1 MARRREIKIEGAKE
15 LDAALKALPQNVA
28 KRALIP
34 SLRSGA
40 NVLRAEVRSKAPD
53 GPAAPHPKYGQ
64 LKDNI
69 RTTVEKRGDGWTAIV
84 HTGRAFWARFLEFGT
99 AARRVRTRKPGKRP
113 VLSDGKQFFGEEV
126 APMPARPFFRPAWDV
141 KGMEVLQRI
150 GQRLGE
156 NINKEAERLAARG
169 PGKRRRR

>member
-15 LDAALKALPQNVA
+15 LDAALKALPTNVA

-40 NVLRAEVRSKAPD
+40 NVFRREVVTKAPD
-53 GPAAPHPKYGQ
+53 DPDAPHPKYGE
-64 LKDNI
+64 LKKNI
-69 RTTVEKRGDGWTAIV
+69 TSTLEKRGEGWAVIV

-99 AARRVRTRKPGKRP
+99 IARRPRAKQVMKGG
-113 VLSDGKQFFGEEV
+113 DQFFGKEV
-126 APMPARPFFRPAWDV
+126 APMPAQPFFRPAWDN
-141 KGMEVLQRI
+141 KAMETLQRI

-156 NINKEAERLAARG
+156 NINKEAERLARG
-169 PGKRRRR
+169 PRRRRRR